1 MTTQQFDPY
10 SALKIAHLEGERR
23 ERVLKLRAELGP
35 VPSTRQGARAAIAG
49 ALRAF
54 ADRLEP
60 APAAVPGQ
68 ESAGQCC

>member
-23 ERVLKLRAELGP
+23 DRALRLRAELGP

-49 ALRAF
+49 ALRA
-54 ADRLEP
+54 
-60 APAAVPGQ
+60 
-68 ESAGQCC
+68 